1 LGSKDPGVNLLIS
14 KAIIE
19 MARHLRD
26 GKGQNGLILANGG
39 TLTYQHVICLSSKPR
54 ARSSYPDKNP
64 LPESLEDESAPEVDI
79 EATGNVVIEV
89 SQSLESWVLFTL
101 V

>member
-1 LGSKDPGVNLLIS
+1 MLIV

-19 MARHLRD
+19 MVRHLRD

-39 TLTYQHVICLSSKPR
+39 SLTYQHVICLSSNPR
-54 ARSSYPDKNP
+54 VTSVYPDKNP
-64 LPESLEDESAPEVDI
+64 LPESLKDESIPIVDN
-79 EATGNVVIEV
+79 EAAGIVVIEV
-89 SQSLESWVLFTL
+89 SQSLGPRALFTS